1 MIRPDPILQS
11 RRRFLRQTG
20 ALAVGAATFPAL
32 FRAAPAVASAS
43 PYVAW
48 EQTAKGD
55 LTDLEYVA
63 LCGTLAAN
71 AHNTQ
76 PWAFNLLGNRIVLYA
91 DLARHLGQADPRRRL
106 MLMGLGC
113 ATENMVVAAAQL
125 GYAATV
131 SDAEADAFLQ
141 NGGRCASLEL
151 ARRSDSNTH
160 PWFPAIFRRQTTRA
174 EFEPLPISRNE
185 FTESLNEYGEL
196 PGTYLAWYGAARERE
211 AIVRIAA
218 DAVAEFVANDAAY
231 RDSMS
236 WFRRSR
242 REWEA
247 SRDGISIFTSDAP
260 WFVKEWVEFLSTPED
275 LVSSEFRQGEID
287 VVKRLAEA
295 TPLWSVV
302 WSERDTPDAW
312 LQGGRLIERIYLAA
326 VAQGLAVHPLAYPT
340 ESPVGS
346 SGLAKSLGLPSGAV
360 PLMLLR
366 VGLARPLERSVR
378 RSLQSVLR

>member
-1 MIRPDPILQS
+1 MTRPDPILQS

-20 ALAVGAATFPAL
+20 ALAAGAVISPDL
-32 FRAAPAVASAS
+32 FRAAHAAQSTS
-43 PYVAW
+43 PYLAW
-48 EQTAKGD
+48 EQTTKGD

-91 DLARHLGQADPRRRL
+91 DLARHLGRADPRRRL

-113 ATENMVVAAAQL
+113 AAENMVVAAAQL

-131 SDAEADAFLQ
+131 ADTEAGGFLE
-141 NGGRCASLEL
+141 NGGRCAALEL
-151 ARRSDSNTH
+151 TRRSDSNSH
-160 PWFPAIFRRQTTRA
+160 PWFPALFRRQTTRA
-174 EFEPLPISRNE
+174 EFGPLSIPRNE
-185 FTESLNEYGEL
+185 FTASLDVHGEI
-196 PGTYLAWYGAARERE
+196 PGVHLAWYGTASEHE
-211 AIVRIAA
+211 AIVRITA
-218 DAVAEFVANDAAY
+218 DAAAEFVANDAAY
-231 RDSMS
+231 RDSMA

-242 REWEA
+242 REWETY
-247 SRDGISIFTSDAP
+247 RDGISIFTSDAP
-260 WFVKEWVEFLSTPED
+260 WLVKEWVELLSTPED
-275 LVSSEFRQGEID
+275 LVSAEFRQGEID

-295 TPLWSVV
+295 TPLWSLV
-302 WSERDTPDAW
+302 WSERDTPHAW
-312 LQGGRLIERIYLAA
+312 FQGGRLMERVYLAA
-326 VAQGLAVHPLAYPT
+326 AAQGLALHPLAYPT

-346 SGLAKSLGLPSGAV
+346 AGLAKSLGLAPGAV

-378 RSLQSVLR
+378 RPLEAVLR

>member
-1 MIRPDPILQS
+1 MIHPDPILRS

-20 ALAVGAATFPAL
+20 ALAVGAATFPAW
-32 FRAAPAVASAS
+32 FRAVPAVASAS

-106 MLMGLGC
+106 MLMGLGR

-131 SDAEADAFLQ
+131 SDAEADAFPQ

-185 FTESLNEYGEL
+185 FTESHRSDHRRCRGRVRGERCGVPRFNVVVPPFQTGMGSEPRRDFHLHQRCPLARVGVGGVPGQPRGFGVVRVPPRRDRCSEAARRSHAAVERGLERAGYAGRLVSGRTADRADL
-196 PGTYLAWYGAARERE
+196 PGGRRAGTCSSSFGVPHRIARRVARFGEIPRSSFRGGAAH
-211 AIVRIAA
+211 
-218 DAVAEFVANDAAY
+218 AVARRPGSTFGAFRAPVTSIGTSLINDLK
-231 RDSMS
+231 
-236 WFRRSR
+236 SR
-242 REWEA
+242 RC
-247 SRDGISIFTSDAP
+247 
-260 WFVKEWVEFLSTPED
+260 
-275 LVSSEFRQGEID
+275 
-287 VVKRLAEA
+287 
-295 TPLWSVV
+295 
-302 WSERDTPDAW
+302 
-312 LQGGRLIERIYLAA
+312 
-326 VAQGLAVHPLAYPT
+326 H
-340 ESPVGS
+340 
-346 SGLAKSLGLPSGAV
+346 
-360 PLMLLR
+360 
-366 VGLARPLERSVR
+366 AR
-378 RSLQSVLR
+378 